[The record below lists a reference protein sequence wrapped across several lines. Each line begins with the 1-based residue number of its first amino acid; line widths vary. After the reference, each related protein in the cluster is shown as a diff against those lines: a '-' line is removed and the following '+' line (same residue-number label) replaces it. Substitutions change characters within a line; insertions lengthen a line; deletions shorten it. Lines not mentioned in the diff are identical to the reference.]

1 MRISE
6 CGDLS
11 EALQDSDRN
20 MEEAPLIQE
29 LETPDISTDLNI
41 EHDESFLSDDGEE
54 EPGSNSDTETAENI
68 LRKISGNHFHRL

>member
-29 LETPDISTDLNI
+29 LETPNISTELNV
-41 EHDESFLSDDGEE
+41 EHDVSFLSDDAEE
-54 EPGSNSDTETAENI
+54 NEHKVE
-68 LRKISGNHFHRL
+68 FWYY